1 MNISHNNNINFS
13 GIKLSD
19 SSFGHARDVAMHL
32 KRTGFEL
39 LGHKTCYV
47 NNDINSKRHLFMDI
61 RRMTQFQ
68 DRECGVV
75 LLPWSGET
83 YIVAS
88 PAYEQFMLPVVRH
101 IDKDARINL
110 LI

>member
-1 MNISHNNNINFS
+1 MNISQNYNLNFT
-13 GIKLSD
+13 GIRLSN
-19 SSFGHARDVAMHL
+19 SSFVHARNVAMYL
-32 KRTGFEL
+32 KRTGFDI

-47 NNDINSKRHLFMDI
+47 NNDFESKIHLFKDI

-75 LLPWSGET
+75 LLPWSAET
-83 YIVAS
+83 YVVAA

-101 IDKDARINL
+101 IDKGAEINL